1 MVRIEITKVILT
13 RGEDWALVEY
23 RCGERTGSLGGKF
36 GCQSD
41 TLVSGQ
47 VFKGNLTLKRQRS
60 GDKKLSFK
68 GIPVSRHVHI
78 MMYELKKA
86 GINYTDRIAL
96 FSKFKKVSEL
106 LNALK
111 HRHSAELMSIQKIG
125 RKKLDRIYAAYE
137 SARNELS
144 MSHKLSKHF
153 PKLHAYM
160 DDKKLSYVIKWKENI
175 VEFMKFAVH
184 DPWRI
189 LYDTEFDSFTFNN
202 ERRAEFLKSTKVS
215 TRRKMVE
222 CIMQDLKLT
231 SSDPRAKRAAAI
243 HKIHTYM
250 KSSGSYWM
258 PLSQFMIDSVPIEPS
273 WPCVIKNNHVT
284 LTRFSDIES
293 FIEKY
298 LNDMEDG
305 EQPTWTPPS
314 EDAILDQKQHRAVIE
329 ACTNHIFILNGGAG
343 TGKTT
348 VCSEIV
354 KSLKYN
360 VLCAAPTG
368 KAAQRMA
375 EVTNVKAYTVHRLV
389 YMQEPPSASVLLLDE
404 QSMQE
409 PEILARLFLRL
420 SFKKIIFVGDV
431 AQLTSVGP
439 GQLFKDLCNS
449 SFPKVTLE
457 KIYRSSA
464 TSFISS
470 NGQKIRNGI
479 ESLDQSEESFII
491 RKHTNDQ
498 EIIDATKS
506 IYDNEETMPIVLCN
520 TNVEVSKLNY
530 PLREICNPIR
540 SNQSSMPVNMDY
552 SNGKWRYEN
561 WRFGI
566 GDSVINTVNKYHEVG
581 LPNSD
586 EKTIELQVANGEI
599 GTVFDIR
606 QNGAVVLVH
615 FDRPVEYNLIEDDIT
630 IRPAYALTVN
640 KAQGSEYKKVIYKA
654 TSSWGDKRERL
665 YTAITRAK
673 KKCIVYEVGSSVKD
687 CIRAS
692 PAFRKTFLFK

>member
-1 MVRIEITKVILT
+1 MVCIEIIKVILT
-13 RGEDWALVEY
+13 RGEDWALIEY
-23 RCGERTGSLGGKF
+23 RCGDKTGSLGGKF

-47 VFKGNLTLKRQRS
+47 VFKGDLTFKRQRS
-60 GDKKLSFK
+60 GEKKLSFK
-68 GIPVSRHVHI
+68 GIPASRHVHI
-78 MMYELKKA
+78 LMYELKNA
-86 GINYTDRIAL
+86 GVNYTDRLAL
-96 FSKFKKVSEL
+96 FSNFNKVSEL
-106 LNALK
+106 FNALK
-111 HRHSAELMSIQKIG
+111 HRHSSELMSIPKIG
-125 RKKLDRIYAAYE
+125 RKKLGRIYAAYD
-137 SARNELS
+137 SARDELS
-144 MSHKLSKHF
+144 MSHQLSKHLPTLRSF
-153 PKLHAYM
+153 M
-160 DDKKLSYVIKWKENI
+160 DEKKLSYVIKWKENI
-175 VEFMKFAVH
+175 VKFMKFVVH

-189 LYDTEFDSFTFNN
+189 LYDTEYDSFPFSCEKRN
-202 ERRAEFLKSTKVS
+202 EFLKSTKIQ

-222 CIMQDLKLT
+222 CVIQDLKLT
-231 SSDPRAKRAAAI
+231 KSDPRAKRVAAI
-243 HKIHTYM
+243 HKLRTYM
-250 KSSGSYWM
+250 KSTGSYWM
-258 PLSQFMIDSVPIEPS
+258 PLSQFVIDSTPIEPS
-273 WPCVIKNNHVT
+273 WPCIIQNNCIA
-284 LTRFSDIES
+284 LTRFSDIEG

-298 LNDMEDG
+298 LNNMEDTQ
-305 EQPTWTPPS
+305 QPCWTPPA
-314 EDAILDQKQHRAVIE
+314 EDAMLDQKQRQAVIE
-329 ACTNHIFILNGGAG
+329 ACMKPVIILNGGAG

-348 VCSEIV
+348 VCAEIV
-354 KSLKYN
+354 KSLNFN

-375 EVTNVKAYTVHRLV
+375 EVTKVKAYTVHRLV
-389 YMQEPPSASVLLLDE
+389 YMQEPPSASTLLLDE

-409 PEILARLFLRL
+409 PEILARLFNRL
-420 SFKKIIFVGDV
+420 TFKKVIFVGDI

-439 GQLFKDLCNS
+439 GQFFKDLCNS

-491 RKHTNDQ
+491 RKHTNVQ

-540 SNQSSMPVNMDY
+540 SNQSSMSVNMDY

-566 GDSVINTVNKYHEVG
+566 GDSVINTVNKYHEIG
-581 LPNSD
+581 LTNSN

-599 GTVFDIR
+599 GTVIDIR
-606 QNGAVVLVH
+606 QKGAVVLVH

-640 KAQGSEYKKVIYKA
+640 KAQGSEYEQVIYKS

-692 PAFRKTFLFK
+692 PALRKTFLFK